1 MKTARALP
9 ALFLMLLLA
18 GCQSF
23 YSGVV
28 TLTSVVDSAAVEYAR
43 LYNDG
48 LVTTELA
55 QRVAAAHQNF
65 RQACSV
71 AKDSLVAYK
80 AGGMN
85 ANPEQYNVAL
95 TAAQQAAQGF
105 IGLLVPLLPPHQAIA
120 LQQRLKDAHAP

>member
-1 MKTARALP
+1 MRTAQSLT
-9 ALFLMLLLA
+9 LLTLMLLLA
-18 GCQSF
+18 GCRSF

-55 QRVAAAHQNF
+55 QRVAAAHLSF
-65 RQACSV
+65 RTACGI
-71 AKDSLVAYK
+71 AKDALIAYK

-95 TAAQQAAQGF
+95 TAAQQSAQQF
-105 IGLLVPLLPPHQAIA
+105 VQLLLPLLAPHDAIA
-120 LQQRLKDAHAP
+120 IQQRLKEASAP

>member
-1 MKTARALP
+1 MKTEQSLT
-9 ALFLMLLLA
+9 LLTVTMLLA
-18 GCQSF
+18 ACQSF

-48 LVTTELA
+48 LVSTDLA
-55 QRVAAAHQNF
+55 QKAAAAHQNF
-65 RQACSV
+65 RVSCGV
-71 AKDSLVAYK
+71 AKDALIAYK
-80 AGGMN
+80 AAGAA

-105 IGLLVPLLPPHQAIA
+105 VGLIAALLPPHQSIA
-120 LQQRLKDAHAP
+120 LQQRLKEANEP

>member
-1 MKTARALP
+1 MRTAQSLT
-9 ALFLMLLLA
+9 LLTLMLLLA
-18 GCQSF
+18 GCRSF

-55 QRVAAAHQNF
+55 QRVAAAHLSF
-65 RQACSV
+65 RTACGI
-71 AKDSLVAYK
+71 AKDALIAYK

-95 TAAQQAAQGF
+95 TAAQQSAQQF
-105 IGLLVPLLPPHQAIA
+105 VALLVPLLAPHDAIA
-120 LQQRLKDAHAP
+120 IQQRLKEASAP